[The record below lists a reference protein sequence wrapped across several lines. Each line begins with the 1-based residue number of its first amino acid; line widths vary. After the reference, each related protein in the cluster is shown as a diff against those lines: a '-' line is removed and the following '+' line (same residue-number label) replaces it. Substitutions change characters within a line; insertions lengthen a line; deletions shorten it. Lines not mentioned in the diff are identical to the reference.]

1 MKHFWIFVAAMSS
14 LMAFEGCSEGVMN
27 EGTMAMTPEGQLRV
41 GTRDDDAN
49 SVKDGRIYVMD
60 ATGSCV
66 SVLSVSA
73 SQPQVTKG
81 LPKGTYDLYALGG
94 DDLTCLTLPEANA
107 AKGSS
112 LIREAANKTMG
123 DLLWGH
129 KQVTL
134 ARGDVKDLNI
144 EMARKVVC
152 ITGISIEEIPAEV
165 SAVNVSL
172 MPMYEALTL
181 NGDYGANIHTV
192 NIALTKHDV
201 VWESTEPVYCFPSNG
216 RATITISLT
225 TSEGQRHYSYVT
237 EAEGLPVNTQVTIN
251 ATYSEAWATTIN
263 ATLSYTAWG
272 TPKTFTFEFNEG
284 HAGNKRNDGETTVPT
299 VGQIYDGYYVV
310 SVDATNKK
318 AVVLRRKQ
326 EAGYDTKEKLEEK
339 LGKIDKPSHAAGEW
353 RLPTLAECAVFA
365 LDATLPFRE
374 FDHGYYFQEGDDVKS
389 YDITVENGFL
399 KHTGIT
405 EGYSAETW
413 FRPVIDVTY

>member
-1 MKHFWIFVAAMSS
+1 
-14 LMAFEGCSEGVMN
+14 MAFEGCSEGVMN
-27 EGTMAMTPEGQLRV
+27 EETMAMTPEGQLRV

-94 DDLTCLTLPEANA
+94 DDLSCLTLPEANA

-284 HAGNKRNDGETTVPT
+284 QAGNKREDGEIAVPT
-299 VGQIYDGYYVV
+299 VGQVYGGYYVV
-310 SVDATNKK
+310 SVDATNRK
-318 AVVLRRKQ
+318 AVLLRRKQ
-326 EAGYDTKEKLEEK
+326 DAGYDTKEKLEEK
-339 LGKIDKPSHAAGEW
+339 LGKIDKPSQAAGAW

-374 FDHGYYFQEGDDVKS
+374 FDHGYYFQEGEDVKS

-405 EGYSAETW
+405 EGYSSETW

>member
-1 MKHFWIFVAAMSS
+1 
-14 LMAFEGCSEGVMN
+14 MAFEGCSEGVMN
-27 EGTMAMTPEGQLRV
+27 EETMAMTPEGQLRV

-94 DDLTCLTLPEANA
+94 DDLSCLTLPEANA

-144 EMARKVVC
+144 QMERKVVC

-225 TSEGQRHYSYVT
+225 TEEGQRHYSYVT
-237 EAEGLPVNTQVTIN
+237 EPEGLPVNTQVTIN

-263 ATLSYTAWG
+263 ATLSYAVWG

-284 HAGNKRNDGETTVPT
+284 QAGNKRNDGETTVPT
-299 VGQIYDGYYVV
+299 VGQVYGGYYVV
-310 SVDATNKK
+310 SVDATNRK
-318 AVVLRRKQ
+318 AVLLRRKQ
-326 EAGYDTKEKLEEK
+326 DAGYDTKEKLKEK
-339 LGKIDKPSHAAGEW
+339 LGKIDKPSQAAGEW

-374 FDHGYYFQEGDDVKS
+374 FDHGYYFQEGEDVKS

>member
-1 MKHFWIFVAAMSS
+1 
-14 LMAFEGCSEGVMN
+14 MAFEGCSEGVMN
-27 EGTMAMTPEGQLRV
+27 EENMAMTPEGQLRV

-94 DDLTCLTLPEANA
+94 DDLSCLTLPEANA

-123 DLLWGH
+123 DLLWGQ

-134 ARGDVKDLNI
+134 ARGAVKDLNI
-144 EMARKVVC
+144 QMERKVVC

-181 NGDYGANIHTV
+181 NGDYGADIHTV
-192 NIALTKHDV
+192 NIALTKHDAT
-201 VWESTEPVYCFPSNG
+201 WESTESVYCFPSNG

-225 TSEGQRHYSYVT
+225 TSEGQQHYSYVT

-310 SVDATNKK
+310 SVDPTNRK
-318 AVVLRRKQ
+318 AVLLRRKQ
-326 EAGYDTKEKLEEK
+326 DAGYDTKEKLEEK
-339 LGKIDKPSHAAGEW
+339 LGKIDKPSQAAGAW

-374 FDHGYYFQEGDDVKS
+374 FDHGYYFQEGEDVKS

>member
-1 MKHFWIFVAAMSS
+1 
-14 LMAFEGCSEGVMN
+14 MN
-27 EGTMAMTPEGQLRV
+27 EETMAMTPEGQLRV

-94 DDLTCLTLPEANA
+94 DDLSCLTLPEANA

-144 EMARKVVC
+144 EMTRKVVC

-181 NGDYGANIHTV
+181 NGDYGANIHTI
-192 NIALTKHDV
+192 NIALTKHNAT
-201 VWESTEPVYCFPSNG
+201 WESNESVYCFPSNG

-326 EAGYDTKEKLEEK
+326 EAGYDTKEKLETALNGLILKSEK
-339 LGKIDKPSHAAGEW
+339 LQAAGAW

-374 FDHGYYFQEGDDVKS
+374 FDHGYYFQEGEDVKS
-389 YDITVENGFL
+389 YNITVENGLL
-399 KHTGIT
+399 KHTSIT
-405 EGYSAETW
+405 EGYSTETW

>member
-1 MKHFWIFVAAMSS
+1 
-14 LMAFEGCSEGVMN
+14 MAFEGCSEGVMN
-27 EGTMAMTPEGQLRV
+27 EETMAMTPEGQLRV

-60 ATGSCV
+60 DAGSCV

-94 DDLTCLTLPEANA
+94 DDLSCLTLPEANA

-112 LIREAANKTMG
+112 LIQEAANKTMG

-152 ITGISIEEIPAEV
+152 ITGINIEEIPAEV

-172 MPMYEALTL
+172 MPMYEALLL
-181 NGDYGANIHTV
+181 NGNYGKNIHTV
-192 NIALTKHDV
+192 TIALTKHDAA
-201 VWESTEPVYCFPSNG
+201 WESTEPVYCFPSNG

-237 EAEGLPVNTQVTIN
+237 EADGLPANTQVTIN

-284 HAGNKRNDGETTVPT
+284 HAGNKRNDGQTTVPT

-318 AVVLRRKQ
+318 AVVLRKLQ
-326 EAGYDTKEKLEEK
+326 DKGHDTKEKLETALNGMELKSEK
-339 LGKIDKPSHAAGEW
+339 LQAAGAW

-374 FDHGYYFQEGDDVKS
+374 FDHGYYFQEGEDVKS
-389 YDITVENGFL
+389 YNITVENGFL

>member
-1 MKHFWIFVAAMSS
+1 MSS
-14 LMAFEGCSEGVMN
+14 MMAFEGCSEGVMN
-27 EGTMAMTPEGQLRV
+27 EETMAMTPEGQLRV

-94 DDLTCLTLPEANA
+94 DDLSCLTLPEANA

-112 LIREAANKTMG
+112 LILEAANKTMG

-152 ITGISIEEIPAEV
+152 ITGISIGEIPAEV

-181 NGDYGANIHTV
+181 NGDYGADIHTV
-192 NIALTKHDV
+192 NIALTKHDAA
-201 VWESTEPVYCFPSNG
+201 WESTESVYCFPSNG

-237 EAEGLPVNTQVTIN
+237 EAEGLPVNTQVSIN

-284 HAGNKRNDGETTVPT
+284 QAGNKRNDGETTTPIA
-299 VGQIYDGYYVV
+299 GQVYDGYYVV
-310 SVDATNKK
+310 SVDATNRK
-318 AVVLRRKQ
+318 AVVLRKKQ
-326 EAGYDTKEKLEEK
+326 DAGYDTKEKLETALNGLILKSEK
-339 LGKIDKPSHAAGEW
+339 LQAAGAW

-374 FDHGYYFQEGDDVKS
+374 FDHGYYFQEGEDVKS

>member
-1 MKHFWIFVAAMSS
+1 
-14 LMAFEGCSEGVMN
+14 MAFEGCSEGVMN
-27 EGTMAMTPEGQLRV
+27 EETMAMTPEGQLRV

-60 ATGSCV
+60 DAGSCV

-94 DDLTCLTLPEANA
+94 DDLSSLTLPEAHA
-107 AKGSS
+107 ATDSS
-112 LIREAANKTMG
+112 LIQEAANKTMG

-129 KQVTL
+129 EQVTL

-152 ITGISIEEIPAEV
+152 ITGINIEEIPAEV

-172 MPMYEALTL
+172 MPMYEALLL
-181 NGDYGANIHTV
+181 NGNYGKNIHTV
-192 NIALTKHDV
+192 DVALTKHNTT
-201 VWESTEPVYCFPSNG
+201 WESTEPVYCFPSNG

-318 AVVLRRKQ
+318 AVLLRRTQ
-326 EAGYDTKEKLEEK
+326 DPGYDTKEKLEGK
-339 LGKIDKPSHAAGEW
+339 LGKIDKPSHAAGAW

-374 FDHGYYFQEGDDVKS
+374 FDHGYYF
-389 YDITVENGFL
+389 YRHYRRL
-399 KHTGIT
+399 
-405 EGYSAETW
+405 
-413 FRPVIDVTY
+413 

>member
-1 MKHFWIFVAAMSS
+1 MSS
-14 LMAFEGCSEGVMN
+14 MMAFEGCSEGVMN
-27 EGTMAMTPEGQLRV
+27 EETMAMTPEGQLRV

-94 DDLTCLTLPEANA
+94 DDLSCLTLPEANA

-272 TPKTFTFEFNEG
+272 TPKTFTFEFDEG
-284 HAGNKRNDGETTVPT
+284 HAGNKRNDGEATTPIA
-299 VGQIYDGYYVV
+299 GQVYDGYYVV
-310 SVDATNKK
+310 SVDATNRK
-318 AVVLRRKQ
+318 AVVLRKKQ
-326 EAGYDTKEKLEEK
+326 DAGYDTKEKLETALNGLTLNSKK
-339 LGKIDKPSHAAGEW
+339 LQSAGAW
-353 RLPTLAECAVFA
+353 RLPTLAECEVFA

-374 FDHGYYFQEGDDVKS
+374 FDHGYYFQEGEDVKS
-389 YDITVENGFL
+389 YNITVENGLL
-399 KHTGIT
+399 KHTSIT
-405 EGYSAETW
+405 EGYSTETW

>member
-1 MKHFWIFVAAMSS
+1 
-14 LMAFEGCSEGVMN
+14 MAFEGCSEGVMN
-27 EGTMAMTPEGQLRV
+27 EETMAMTPEGQLRV

-60 ATGSCV
+60 DAGSCV

-94 DDLTCLTLPEANA
+94 DDLSCLTLPEAHA
-107 AKGSS
+107 ATDSS
-112 LIREAANKTMG
+112 LIQEAANKTMG

-152 ITGISIEEIPAEV
+152 ITGINIEEIPAEV

-172 MPMYEALTL
+172 MPMYEALLL
-181 NGDYGANIHTV
+181 NGNYGKNIHTV
-192 NIALTKHDV
+192 DIALTKHNTT
-201 VWESTEPVYCFPSNG
+201 WESSEPVYCFPSNG

-237 EAEGLPVNTQVTIN
+237 EADGLPVNTQVTIN

-284 HAGNKRNDGETTVPT
+284 HAGNKRNDGQTTVPT

-310 SVDATNKK
+310 SVDPTNKK
-318 AVVLRRKQ
+318 AVVLRKKQ
-326 EAGYDTKEKLEEK
+326 DAGYGTKEDLDKALNDLELKSEK
-339 LGKIDKPSHAAGEW
+339 LQAAGAW

-374 FDHGYYFQEGDDVKS
+374 FDHGYYFQEGEDVKS